1 MADTLP
7 RGTAPRDPNEHL
19 RARFEQAL
27 QQSRPAPPPTL
38 LPPPPARSGTSG
50 PAALPVAAL
59 PTGGGAGLLPV
70 DFTVIGELRGQV
82 ATQLAARTA
91 EAGALEV
98 EDREQL
104 GWQLV
109 VETVARWGTD
119 YAATTK
125 PLSKAQESEVA
136 QAVFD
141 DLFRAGRLQPLLNDP
156 GVEDIRICGND
167 PVEVIYQDRP
177 RAILPPLVAS
187 DADLVTLINQLA
199 RTQGQGERTLSPAG
213 PTLNMR
219 LVDGSRLTA
228 AYLVTPRPQVVIRKH
243 RLRSTHL
250 GDLVGWGTLDSVL
263 AQFLAAAVRARKNI
277 FIVGGQGAGKTS
289 LLRAMSREI
298 APGERIG
305 TLESEFEL
313 WLHELEGGPQV
324 VPFEEREGNGERDAQ
339 GRLLGQITMADL
351 FPQLLRMS
359 LRRVIVGEVRSVE
372 VVPMLHAMNEG
383 EGGSMCTLHART
395 ARSAIDRVVTLCLES
410 GIGMTTEL
418 AYRLIAQAVDFI
430 VYIRQV
436 DETEIGGVK
445 HRFVEEVLEV
455 TGIGEGGRPAVQRI
469 FAPRGDGEARE
480 PRGVPHTTPL
490 CIDDLERAGFNR
502 QWLHNPAGSWGPK
515 PQTVRP
521 L

>member
-1 MADTLP
+1 MAETIP
-7 RGTAPRDPNEHL
+7 RIAAPGSDPNGHL
-19 RARFEQAL
+19 RAAFTQAL
-27 QQSRPAPPPTL
+27 QQPRPTPPPTL
-38 LPPPPARSGTSG
+38 LPQPARSAG
-50 PAALPVAAL
+50 PAALPATAMPV
-59 PTGGGAGLLPV
+59 GSGGAGLRPV
-70 DFTVIGELRGQV
+70 DFEVIADLRGQV
-82 ATQLAARTA
+82 ATLLSQRTA
-91 EAGALEV
+91 EVDGLAA
-98 EDREQL
+98 EDRDQL

-119 YAATTK
+119 FAAHTRPLTK
-125 PLSKAQESEVA
+125 SQESEVA

-177 RAILPPLVAS
+177 KALLSPLVS
-187 DADLVTLINQLA
+187 EDSDLVALINQLA

-219 LVDGSRLTA
+219 LADGSRLAA

-243 RLRSTHL
+243 RLRTNHL
-250 GDLVGWGTLDSVL
+250 GDLVGWGTIDSVL

-277 FIVGGQGAGKTS
+277 FVVGGQGAGKTS

-298 APGERIG
+298 AAGERIG

-313 WLHELEGGPQV
+313 WLHELTGGAQV

-339 GRLLGQITMADL
+339 VRMLGQVTMADL
-351 FPQLLRMS
+351 FPQMLRMS

-455 TGIGEGGRPAVQRI
+455 TGIGEGGRPSVQRI
-469 FAPRGDGEARE
+469 FAPRREGETRE
-480 PRGVPHTTPL
+480 PRAVPHTTPL
-490 CIDDLERAGFNR
+490 CIDDLQRAGFAR
-502 QWLHNPAGSWGPK
+502 AWLQNPAGSWGPK
-515 PQTVRP
+515 PKTVRP